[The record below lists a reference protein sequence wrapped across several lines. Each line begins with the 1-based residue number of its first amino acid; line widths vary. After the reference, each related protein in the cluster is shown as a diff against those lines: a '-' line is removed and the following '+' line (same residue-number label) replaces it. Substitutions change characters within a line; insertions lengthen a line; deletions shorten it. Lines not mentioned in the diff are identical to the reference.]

1 MSTTN
6 YIAEFHS
13 ISKVFTGEFIR
24 KTRTVAVSNV
34 SLAIEEGDTFCLIG
48 PNGAGKTTLIRML
61 LDFTKPTSGFAKLF
75 GQPNHIPSL
84 RDSIGYF
91 PERVKY
97 PPNLTVKK
105 FLMYWGQFSG
115 LDGKP
120 LVSSVDELLKFVRLE
135 KKKDA
140 LIKSLSKGMTVRV
153 GLAQALLNDPKL
165 LILDEPTD
173 GLDPLGRI
181 EFRDLLK
188 ELKTQGKTIVINSH
202 LLSEVEQ
209 ISTRV
214 GIMDEGKLIKVDT
227 VENLISAQYE
237 MTIRFQCSSP
247 DVITQLRVHYEVRQN
262 GLDWNLLLTHSQD
275 LDGAIKRLTN
285 LETTIR
291 SIEKNQSSLE
301 NRFLSLVKKQS

>member
-1 MSTTN
+1 MTN
-6 YIAEFHS
+6 HVAEFHS
-13 ISKVFTGEFIR
+13 ISKVFSREFIR
-24 KTRTVAVSNV
+24 KNRTVAVCDV
-34 SLAIEEGDTFCLIG
+34 SLAIEEGETFFLIG
-48 PNGAGKTTLIRML
+48 PNGAGKTTLIRL
-61 LDFTKPTSGFAKLF
+61 LLNFTRPTSGTAKLF
-75 GQPNHIPSL
+75 GQPNHLPSL
-84 RDSIGYF
+84 RDMVGYF

-97 PPNLTVKK
+97 PPYLTVKQ

-115 LDGKP
+115 LDGK
-120 LVSSVDELLKFVRLE
+120 LLLSRVGELLKFVRLE
-135 KKKDA
+135 TKKEA
-140 LIKSLSKGMTVRV
+140 SIKSLSKGMAVRV

-188 ELKTQGKTIVINSH
+188 ELKTEGKTIFINSH

-227 VENLISAQYE
+227 VENLISEQYE
-237 MTIRFQCSSP
+237 MTIRFQCSSL
-247 DVITQLRVHYEVRQN
+247 DVITQLGIHYEVRQN
-262 GLDWNLLLTHSQD
+262 GLGWNLLLTHSQD
-275 LDGAIKRLTN
+275 LDGAIKKLTN
-285 LETTIR
+285 LGTTIQ
-291 SIEKNQSSLE
+291 SVDKNQNSLE

>member
-1 MSTTN
+1 MSMTN
-6 YIAEFHS
+6 FIAEFHS
-13 ISKVFTGEFIR
+13 ISKVFSKGFIR
-24 KTRTVAVSNV
+24 KNRTVVVSDV

-61 LDFTKPTSGFAKLF
+61 LDFTKPTSGSAKLF

-84 RDSIGYF
+84 RDLIGYF

-97 PPNLTVKK
+97 PPYLTVKQ

-115 LDGKP
+115 LDGKR
-120 LVSSVDELLKFVRLE
+120 LLSRVDELLKFVRLE
-135 KKKDA
+135 KKKEA
-140 LIKSLSKGMTVRV
+140 SIKSLSKGMTVRV
-153 GLAQALLNDPKL
+153 GLVQALLNEPKF

-188 ELKTQGKTIVINSH
+188 ELKTQGKTIFINSH

-247 DVITQLRVHYEVRQN
+247 DVVTQLQAHYEVRQN
-262 GLDWNLLLTHSQD
+262 GLDWNLLLTHSRD
-275 LDGAIKRLTN
+275 LDEAIKQLAN
-285 LETTIR
+285 LGTTIQ
-291 SIEKNQSSLE
+291 SIDKNQNSLE
-301 NRFLSLVKKQS
+301 NQFLSLVKKPL